1 MTKPVDAEVGNQ
13 EMGLGNLRL
22 GMAQI
27 NPTVGDLEGNK
38 GIISDYIRQAKAQD
52 VDLLTFPELSLSGY
66 PPEDLLLKAG
76 FLRDNRKVLREV
88 MVLVKG
94 ITVVVGFADS
104 DGKGTIYNAAA
115 VIQQGKVVAVYHK
128 IHLPNYGVFDE
139 ERYFQAGKEPL
150 VFVLKG
156 TTIGVTI
163 CEDIWHSRGPAA
175 VEVQEGGAEVILNI
189 SASPYHVGKGKI
201 REKLLSESSRDNLA
215 VISYN
220 NLIGGQDELIF
231 DGTGMIFDPRGKK
244 IAQGREFEEDLIVAD
259 LNIDRVRDIRSK
271 CKNRPGRDLSPQQK
285 MKIKRVE
292 LPLVKDG
299 KRKRPLPKRKMERLS
314 RMEEIYRALVLGV
327 HDYVRKNGF
336 KKVLI
341 GLSGGIDSSLTAVIA
356 VDALGKDNVAGL
368 SMPSVYSSAETQSDT
383 LKLARKLEVE
393 LTTVP
398 IGGIF
403 RAYLDA
409 LREGFGGRKTDVTEE
424 NLQARIRGNI
434 LMAISNKYGSLVLT
448 TGNKSEMGV
457 GYCTLY
463 GDMAGGFA
471 VLKDVPKTLVYRL
484 ARYRNR
490 KEGRSLIP
498 RSILVREPSAEL
510 RPNQR
515 DEDSLPPYSLLDPIL
530 EAYVEEDKSSESIVA
545 RGFNREIV
553 KKAVLMVDRN
563 EYKRRQG
570 PPGVKI
576 TPRAFGKD
584 RRFPITNRYRDF

>member
-1 MTKPVDAEVGNQ
+1 MKT
-13 EMGLGNLRL
+13 LRV

-38 GIISDYIRQAKAQD
+38 GIISAYIRQAKAQD

-76 FLRDNRKVLREV
+76 FIRDNRKVLKEV
-88 MVLVKG
+88 MALVKG

-104 DGKGTIYNAAA
+104 DRKGNIYNAAA
-115 VIQQGKVVAVYHK
+115 VIHQGKMVAVYHK
-128 IHLPNYGVFDE
+128 IRLPNYGVFDE

-150 VFVLKG
+150 VFILKEVS
-156 TTIGVTI
+156 IGVTI

-175 VEVQEGGAEVILNI
+175 VEVREGGAEVILNI

-201 REKLLSESSRDNLA
+201 REKLLSERSRESLA
-215 VISYN
+215 IISYN
-220 NLIGGQDELIF
+220 NLLGGQDELIF
-231 DGTGMIFDPRGKK
+231 DGAGMIFDPRGKK
-244 IAQGREFEEDLIVAD
+244 IAQGRQFEEDLIVAD
-259 LNIDRVRDIRSK
+259 LNIDQVRDIRSK
-271 CKNRPGRDLSPQQK
+271 CKNGAGRDLSLRQ
-285 MKIKRVE
+285 KIKKVE
-292 LPLVKDG
+292 LPLVKGG
-299 KRKRPLPKRKMERLS
+299 KRKRLLPKRKVEKLS
-314 RMEEIYRALVLGV
+314 RPGEIYRALVLGV
-327 HDYVRKNGF
+327 RDYVGKNGF

-368 SMPSVYSSAETQSDT
+368 SMPSVYSSVETQSDT
-383 LKLARKLEVE
+383 VKLARRLGIE

-403 RAYLDA
+403 QAYLDA
-409 LREGFGGRKTDVTEE
+409 LREEFSGRKTDVTEE

-434 LMAISNKYGSLVLT
+434 LMAVSNKYGSLVLT

-471 VLKDVPKTLVYRL
+471 VIKDVPKTLVYKL

-498 RSILVREPSAEL
+498 RSVLVREPSAEL

-515 DEDSLPPYSLLDPIL
+515 DEDTLPPYTLLDPIL

-584 RRFPITNRYRDF
+584 RRFPITNRYKDC